1 MDQQTLTARQFGS
14 MANNYLGS
22 SVHATGADL
31 QRLSALAS
39 QYSGC
44 RALDAGCGAGHA
56 AFALASAG
64 CSEVVACDLS
74 PGMTAVVREEAT
86 RRNLGGLRCLTCPVD
101 KLPFDDASFDLIV
114 TRYSAHHWLDA
125 SAGIRELAR
134 VLAPGGRLVVIDV
147 IAPESPLLDTALQAI
162 ELLRDA
168 SHVRNYR
175 RSEWHTLL
183 GSAGLDILREES
195 WRLDLAFEA
204 WVERIGTPAD
214 RIAALHALFAAL
226 PGQARQYFSI
236 RADLGFSIDAA
247 SFEAVRLTAS

>member
-1 MDQQTLTARQFGS
+1 MDQQTLTANQFGS

-22 SVHATGADL
+22 AVHATGADL
-31 QRLSALAS
+31 QRLSGLAR
-39 QYSGC
+39 QYPDC

-64 CSEVVACDLS
+64 CREVVACDLS
-74 PGMTAVVREEAT
+74 PGMTALVREEAA
-86 RRNLGGLRCLTCPVD
+86 RRNLARLSSLTSPVEN
-101 KLPFDDASFDLIV
+101 LPFDDASFDLVV
-114 TRYSAHHWLDA
+114 TRYSAHHWLEV

-147 IAPESPLLDTALQAI
+147 VAPESPLLDTALQAF

-175 RSEWHTLL
+175 RSEWRAMLT
-183 GSAGLDILREES
+183 SAGLGLACEQA

-204 WVERIGTPAD
+204 WIERIGTPPERVAS
-214 RIAALHALFAAL
+214 LHALFAAL
-226 PGQARQYFSI
+226 PEQARQHFAI
-236 RADLGFSIDAA
+236 RADLSFSIDAA
-247 SFEAVRLTAS
+247 CFEAVHLAAN